1 MAGILFHP
9 DVFLEVKEAY
19 DWYENQAYGLGDDFM
34 QELQAAYQSILE
46 LPGTWPR
53 FKMDYRRFVLSKFP
67 FSVIYRDNKEIIFV
81 VAVMHNSRKPGYWK
95 IRK

>member
-1 MAGILFHP
+1 MVGILFHP

-46 LPGTWPR
+46 LPGTCIKW
-53 FKMDYRRFVLSKFP
+53 
-67 FSVIYRDNKEIIFV
+67 
-81 VAVMHNSRKPGYWK
+81 
-95 IRK
+95 